1 LSRISAQG
9 KKIDF
14 KLFAA
19 NPKPSP
25 LSRRHPPAMAD
36 DYELAAL
43 HEQVALASSA
53 AVSASDLD
61 LAFQLQVSEAI
72 EARFE
77 GQTLRIIICQHDH

>member
-1 LSRISAQG
+1 
-9 KKIDF
+9 
-14 KLFAA
+14 
-19 NPKPSP
+19 
-25 LSRRHPPAMAD
+25 MAD

-43 HEQVALASSA
+43 HEQIALASSA

-77 GQTLRIIICQHDH
+77 GQTLRIIIFQHDH